1 MPGRHLGLRRWH
13 GGVNVAR
20 HPISQSRFRLIL
32 FAPVAAAML
41 TLPLLAGSMSAGKP
55 EEVGLSTERL
65 KRIGDVVRRHIE
77 ARDVAGVVTL
87 VARRGKIAYF
97 DVQGMADIEAGKPM
111 ARDSIFRL
119 ASMSKPITGIAVMML
134 VEEGK
139 VRLSDPVSRFIPEF
153 KTLNK
158 VAVAKPDAGPPAAGG
173 RGGRGGGGE
182 GAAPVAFDVV
192 SATREV
198 TIRDMLTHGSG
209 LVSGGLGSTAAPRR
223 TDTDTLATYIP
234 KLAAVPL
241 DFQPGTL
248 WRYSGQAGFD
258 VLSRV
263 VEVVSGQ
270 TFDQFLKQRLFD
282 PLGMKDTGF
291 VLTPDRAPRLAV
303 QYQRSEN
310 GLQRNT
316 QNQSTNTPYFSG
328 AGGLMSTAEDY
339 VQFGQMMLNGGEL
352 NGRRFVSPKTM
363 ELMTS
368 NHTGDMVN
376 GQFGRPARGM
386 GFGLSM
392 QVVQDP
398 VAADL
403 AVSKGAYGWAGGTGV
418 SFWVEP
424 KEQIV
429 SIFLIQGSG
438 AGLRPDFET
447 AVRQAIID

>member
-1 MPGRHLGLRRWH
+1 MTRSGIGS
-13 GGVNVAR
+13 V
-20 HPISQSRFRLIL
+20 RFRSMLFALVGVASLIL
-32 FAPVAAAML
+32 PVSAGPML
-41 TLPLLAGSMSAGKP
+41 AGKP

-65 KRIGDVVRRHIE
+65 KRITEVVRHSVD
-77 ARDVAGVVTL
+77 AHNVAGVVTL
-87 VARRGKIAYF
+87 IARRGKIAHF
-97 DVQGMADIEAGKPM
+97 EAQGLADIEAKRPM

-139 VRLSDPVSRFIPEF
+139 IRLSDPVSRFIPEF
-153 KTLNK
+153 KNLNK
-158 VAVAKPDAGPPAAGG
+158 VAVAKPNAPSAAGG
-173 RGGRGGGGE
+173 RGGRGSTGGE
-182 GAAPVAFDVV
+182 TPQFDVV
-192 SATREV
+192 SATREI
-198 TIRDMLTHGSG
+198 TIRDLLTHGSG
-209 LVSGGLGSTAAPRR
+209 LVSGGLGSAVAPRR

-258 VLSRV
+258 VLSRI

-270 TFDQFLKQRLFD
+270 TFDQFLKQRIFD
-282 PLGMKDTGF
+282 PLGMKDTAF
-291 VLTPDRAPRLAV
+291 SLTADRVPRLAL
-303 QYQRSEN
+303 QYQRTEN
-310 GLQRNT
+310 GLQRNA
-316 QNQSTNTPYFSG
+316 QNQPTTTPYFSG

-339 VQFGQMMLNGGEL
+339 AQFGQMMLNGGEL
-352 NGRRFVSPKTM
+352 NGKRFVSPKTI

-376 GQFGRPARGM
+376 GQFGRPAHGM

-392 QVVQDP
+392 QVVQDA

-403 AVSKGAYGWAGGTGV
+403 RVSNGAYGWAGGTGV

-424 KEQIV
+424 KEQVV
-429 SIFLIQGSG
+429 SIFFIQGSG
-438 AGLRPDFET
+438 AGLRPDFEN
-447 AVRQAIID
+447 AARQAIID